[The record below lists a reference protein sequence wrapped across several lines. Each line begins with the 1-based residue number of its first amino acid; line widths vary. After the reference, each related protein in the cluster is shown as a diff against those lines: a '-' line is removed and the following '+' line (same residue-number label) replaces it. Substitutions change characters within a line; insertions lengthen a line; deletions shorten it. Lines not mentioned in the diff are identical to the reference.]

1 MLAVIGDIVQ
11 DVVVWQ
17 LEEVRPATDTRSQ
30 IHIRRGG
37 SAANVAA
44 FAGPRTPTRYIGC
57 VGDDLAGLALTR
69 DLEGRGVEVRNQVR
83 GTTGTIVLQIDQQGE
98 RTMFPSRGAS
108 GLLEPV
114 DPALLDDVD
123 LLHLT
128 AYSLSTDSARRAV
141 LDAAEQVHARGG
153 RVSLD
158 VSSVGLIE
166 ELGAGAVATDLEAI
180 APEFISANRDEALAL
195 GLADGEEPGPLL
207 ARLPGAT
214 LLARNGARAT
224 RVFTGGRLVAA
235 VPVEPV
241 EVVVD
246 LTGAGDAF
254 NAGFLA
260 SLQGGGHDG
269 GGGDSGDQDP
279 GGRDSGGRDLVTHVE
294 AGHALARRVLAAPG
308 ATEPED

>member
-44 FAGPRTPTRYIGC
+44 FAGPRTPTRFIGC
-57 VGDDLAGLALTR
+57 VGDDLAGLVLTR

-83 GTTGTIVLQIDQQGE
+83 GTTGTIVVLIDLQGE

-108 GLLEPV
+108 GMLEPL
-114 DPALLDDVD
+114 DPALLADVD

-128 AYSLSTDSARRAV
+128 AYSLLTDSAHRAV
-141 LDAAEQVHARGG
+141 LDAARRVHAHGG

-158 VSSVGLIE
+158 VSSVGLVE
-166 ELGAGAVATDLEAI
+166 ELGAEVVTAAVEALG
-180 APEFISANRDEALAL
+180 PEIISANRDEALVL
-195 GLADGEEPGPLL
+195 GLADGDEPGPLL
-207 ARLPGAT
+207 TRLPGTT
-214 LLARNGARAT
+214 LLARNGAQAT
-224 RVFTGGRLVAA
+224 RVFAGGRLAA
-235 VPVEPV
+235 TVPVEPV
-241 EVVVD
+241 EAVAD

-260 SLQGGGHDG
+260 SLQGGGG
-269 GGGDSGDQDP
+269 
-279 GGRDSGGRDLVTHVE
+279 DLVAHVE
-294 AGHALARRVLAAPG
+294 AGHALARRVLTVPG